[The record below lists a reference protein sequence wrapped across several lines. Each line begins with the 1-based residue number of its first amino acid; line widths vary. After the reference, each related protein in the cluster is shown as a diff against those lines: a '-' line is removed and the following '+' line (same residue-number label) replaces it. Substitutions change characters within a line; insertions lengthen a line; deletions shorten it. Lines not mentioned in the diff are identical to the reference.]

1 MQRLFQGLK
10 MKDRHFSIEIAIFL
24 AIGLLALWFIALMTF
39 MENGKNHAINLA
51 FVSVLM
57 VLLIGLTR
65 TLEKY
70 KYQGYLIA
78 FAAVMIAVIGYFRLS
93 SFFIHTEIIFTLAI
107 IGISARWGTPQGIFA
122 ALLAALSNGL
132 LLTLYEGLG
141 VDFEIFAIGG
151 SFFASAFIV
160 GALSKQREAALKSR
174 ADINEELNR
183 SYNETL
189 HALVKALDTR
199 DSETGGHSE
208 RVTQIA
214 LFIARQLK
222 LDEKVIQ
229 EIQWG
234 ALLHDVGKIGI
245 PDHILRKPGKLT
257 DEEWIVMRTHP
268 LVGYEMLKKIP
279 FLAPSLDVVLHHHEK
294 YDGTGYP
301 SGLSGKAIPLAA
313 RIFAI
318 SDTYDA
324 MTNDRPYRKA
334 FYPEKALE
342 EIQQCANSQF
352 DPEIVNA
359 FLNAFEQVSNPTS
372 NELLDQNSKL
382 FGKNETTFP
391 SKNQIR

>member
-1 MQRLFQGLK
+1 MSQGRIMQRMFQGLK
-10 MKDRHFSIEIAIFL
+10 IKDHHFSIERAILIAL
-24 AIGLLALWFIALMTF
+24 GLLALWFIALMTF
-39 MENGKNHAINLA
+39 MENGKNHAVNLA

-65 TLEKY
+65 ALEKN
-70 KYQGYLIA
+70 KYQGYIIA

-93 SFFIHTEIIFTLAI
+93 SFFIHTEIIFTLAL
-107 IGISARWGTPQGIFA
+107 IGISARWGTRQGIFA
-122 ALLAALSNGL
+122 AILGMMSNGL
-132 LLTLYEGLG
+132 LHLFYEQIG

-151 SFFASAFIV
+151 FFLASAFIV
-160 GALSKQREAALKSR
+160 GALSKQKEAALQSR
-174 ADINEELNR
+174 ADMYEKLNR
-183 SYNETL
+183 SYSETL
-189 HALVKALDTR
+189 HALVKALDMR

-214 LFIARQLK
+214 LLIARQLK
-222 LDEKVIQ
+222 LEEKEIQ

-257 DEEWIVMRTHP
+257 EDEWIVMRTHP
-268 LVGYEMLKKIP
+268 QVGYEMLEEIP

-294 YDGTGYP
+294 FDGTGYP

-318 SDTYDA
+318 ADTFDA

-334 FYPEKALE
+334 FCIEEALE
-342 EIQQCANSQF
+342 EIQHCSNFQF
-352 DPEIVNA
+352 DPEIVDA
-359 FLNAFEQVSNPTS
+359 FLKAFEQARKPITNEPSN
-372 NELLDQNSKL
+372 LNS
-382 FGKNETTFP
+382 
-391 SKNQIR
+391 I

>member
-1 MQRLFQGLK
+1 
-10 MKDRHFSIEIAIFL
+10 MKDRHFSIEIAILFAL
-24 AIGLLALWFIALMTF
+24 GLLAVWFIALMTF

-51 FVSVLM
+51 FVSFLM

-65 TLEKY
+65 ALEKY

-78 FAAVMIAVIGYFRLS
+78 FASVMIAVIGYFRLS
-93 SFFIHTEIIFTLAI
+93 SFFIHKEIIFTLAI
-107 IGISARWGTPQGIFA
+107 IGISARWGTRQGIFA
-122 ALLAALSNGL
+122 ALLAALSYGML
-132 LLTLYEGLG
+132 HIFYEGLG
-141 VDFEIFAIGG
+141 DDFEIFAIGG
-151 SFFASAFIV
+151 SLFASAFIV
-160 GALSKQREAALKSR
+160 GALSKQREVALKSR

-208 RVTQIA
+208 RVTQMA

-257 DEEWIVMRTHP
+257 EDEWIVMRTHP
-268 LVGYEMLKKIP
+268 QVGYEMLQEIP
-279 FLAPSLDVVLHHHEK
+279 FLAPSLDVVLHHHERF
-294 YDGTGYP
+294 DGTGYP
-301 SGLSGKAIPLAA
+301 SGLSGKTIPIAA

-318 SDTYDA
+318 ADTYDA

-334 FYPEKALE
+334 FYTEKALE

-359 FLNAFEQVSNPTS
+359 FLTAFEQVSNPTS
-372 NELLDQNSKL
+372 YESSNQNSKL
-382 FGKNETTFP
+382 LGK
-391 SKNQIR
+391 K